1 MTGSSLIGCNLAVAL
16 RVRYCT
22 ATVELHYQE
31 VRIVDEVSRE
41 VVVRAVREELWS
53 ALTEPE
59 RLGEWLGEV
68 LAIELRP
75 GGELVLR
82 LPGGEERHGF
92 VEEVDPPSALVVWW
106 RPVDADGEE
115 GELTRVEFRLE
126 RSEESGEDEDG
137 TLLRIVESRPMAR
150 LDAVGIELPAGERP
164 APGRR
169 SSGPLALV
177 G

>member
-1 MTGSSLIGCNLAVAL
+1 MPGSSPIGCNLSVAI
-16 RVRYCT
+16 RVRYCS

-41 VVVRAVREELWS
+41 VVVGAVREEVWS
-53 ALTEPE
+53 SLVEPE
-59 RLGEWLGEV
+59 RLAEWLGEV

-82 LPGGEERHGF
+82 LPGGQERRGF
-92 VEEVDPPSALVVWW
+92 VEQVDPPCVLVVWW
-106 RPVDADGEE
+106 RPV
-115 GELTRVEFRLE
+115 EFRLQ

-137 TLLRIVESRPMAR
+137 TLLRVVESRPMAR
-150 LDAVGIELPAGERP
+150 LDAVGIELPARERP

>member
-1 MTGSSLIGCNLAVAL
+1 L
-16 RVRYCT
+16 
-22 ATVELHYQE
+22 ELHYQE

-41 VVVRAVREELWS
+41 VVVGAVREEVWS
-53 ALTEPE
+53 ALVDPE

-82 LPGGEERHGF
+82 MPGGEERHGF
-92 VEEVDPPSALVVWW
+92 VEEVDPPTVLVVWW
-106 RPVDADGEE
+106 RPVDEDGGE

-126 RSEESGEDEDG
+126 RSEDPEEGG
-137 TLLRIVESRPMAR
+137 TRLRVVESRPMAR
-150 LDAVGIELPAGERP
+150 LDAVGIELPARERP
-164 APGRR
+164 SSGRR
-169 SSGPLALV
+169 VNGGPLALV

>member
-1 MTGSSLIGCNLAVAL
+1 MRLRL

-22 ATVELHYQE
+22 ATVELHYRE
-31 VRIVDEVSRE
+31 VMVVEEVSRE
-41 VVVRAVREELWS
+41 VVVGAVREEVWS
-53 ALTEPE
+53 ALVEPE

-106 RPVDADGEE
+106 RPVGGDGEE

-126 RSEESGEDEDG
+126 RSEESNAGEDG
-137 TLLRIVESRPMAR
+137 TRLRVVESRPMAR
-150 LDAVGIELPAGERP
+150 LDAVGIELPARERP

>member
-31 VRIVDEVSRE
+31 VGIVDEVSRE

-75 GGELVLR
+75 GGEFVLR